1 MGSKNTI
8 EFSEVSSEVWILEL
22 HAKTGSLILSN
33 YVVSNRGLQFMILFP
48 KELYHLL
55 GIEIALSIT

>member
-1 MGSKNTI
+1 MRSKNTI

-33 YVVSNRGLQFMILFP
+33 YIVSNRGL
-48 KELYHLL
+48 
-55 GIEIALSIT
+55 